1 MTHSKYYSS
10 EHKDASITFWL
21 KAYIH
26 QLDTHVL
33 WSSKVYTGSD
43 KGEEVSSRWF
53 FKDYF
58 CDVEVLHELVKRGLV
73 VFVEKEVKKR
83 IVEEAWNEL
92 QEVIDSCKPY
102 ISIPLNDESERHHKR
117 YRKPNENF
125 WFEVAVDS
133 FSEELVKFS
142 VSLFGYRYLLS
153 DLELGKQEFYEFE
166 DRLEGKLRFVN
177 DWFPLDV
184 LSKKLDML
192 LKRDVLTCVGM
203 DLKHDLSL
211 LKKPTN
217 AQIKSSCR
225 SIFPLLERVL
235 RDYSEKQEWSGK
247 TGNIDVLI
255 NKYGQNKALSKDTI
269 EMLRF
274 VSKPMRDY
282 IQHGRKMGIPVAK
295 VVLATTLE
303 SLVRLSD
310 ELEH

>member
-1 MTHSKYYSS
+1 MTYRKYYSS
-10 EHKDASITFWL
+10 EHKDDSIAFWL

-26 QLDTHVL
+26 RLNTHVL
-33 WSSKVYTGSD
+33 WSSKVYTRSD
-43 KGEEVSSRWF
+43 KGEEISSRWF

-58 CDVEVLHELVKRGLV
+58 CDAEVLHEFVKRGLV
-73 VFVEKEVKKR
+73 VSVKKEVKKH
-83 IVEEAWNEL
+83 IVEGPWNEL
-92 QEVIDSCKPY
+92 QEVIVSCKPH
-102 ISIPLNDESERHHKR
+102 ISIPLNEESERHHER

-125 WFEVAVDS
+125 WFEVVVDS
-133 FSEELVKFS
+133 FSEELVRFS
-142 VSLFGYRYLLS
+142 VSLFGYKYLLS

-184 LSKKLDML
+184 LSKKLGVL
-192 LKRDVLTCVGM
+192 SRKDVLTCVEL
-203 DLKHDLSL
+203 DLKHELNL

-247 TGNIDVLI
+247 AGNIDVLI
-255 NKYGQNKALSKDTI
+255 SKYEQNKALSKDTI

-282 IQHGRKMGIPVAK
+282 IQHGREMGVPVAK